1 MSSRHLLLRSWRRC
15 CNSASLASGL
25 SAGVEA
31 GTVSTLFLFF
41 TGIVLHDHYHV
52 IHHLF
57 IKKVLMTP
65 IYLKHILA
73 QIHTT
78 EQFLE
83 LLDFFPYKYLLILRS
98 GDYIYNRPIYIYNCP
113 ILWFNELW
121 CIKYRGWPPCAI
133 SSVWQIYMLHAS
145 NRVCQINKNP
155 QILRIF
161 GFLFIWQTLSSA
173 FSMYIFQTSDIARWE
188 QPLSIKI
195 TSLLR
200 LCINLSFYNGSPE
213 SMQE

>member
-1 MSSRHLLLRSWRRC
+1 
-15 CNSASLASGL
+15 
-25 SAGVEA
+25 
-31 GTVSTLFLFF
+31 
-41 TGIVLHDHYHV
+41 
-52 IHHLF
+52 
-57 IKKVLMTP
+57 MTP

-78 EQFLE
+78 ELFLE

-98 GDYIYNRPIYIYNCP
+98 GDYIYNRPIYIYNRPIYIYNCP

-161 GFLFIWQTLSSA
+161 GFLFIWQTLFSA
-173 FSMYIFQTSDIARWE
+173 FSMYIYQTSDIALGE
-188 QPLSIKI
+188 QPLSINI
-195 TSLLR
+195 HLYSNPNCTL
-200 LCINLSFYNGSPE
+200 
-213 SMQE
+213 